1 MGRLGKIFGPSWI
14 PKTPPRCAKISQN
27 RSQEPPQRH
36 LEGVRCAKTAP
47 RCLKIPP
54 RWPKRP
60 PRRAKRAPRGPKT
73 PPGGRKYFQ
82 NGQGYLRYVAFL
94 NPPEIPINWRGGT
107 KAQPSSIR
115 RRSAERRARWRAVQL
130 LRLIYPLLNP
140 PPGPPPWCRRAIL
153 VHPRRLLGASWP
165 TKSPSKKNTKI

>member
-1 MGRLGKIFGPSWI
+1 MPSELEGLMFPYFFAENRIVGCLGGILEASWAALAKIFGPSWI

-115 RRSAERRARWRAVQL
+115 RRSAERRARRRAVQL
-130 LRLIYPLLNP
+130 LAKAYIP
-140 PPGPPPWCRRAIL
+140 PP
-153 VHPRRLLGASWP
+153 
-165 TKSPSKKNTKI
+165 

>member
-1 MGRLGKIFGPSWI
+1 MGSEMCIRDS
-14 PKTPPRCAKISQN
+14 
-27 RSQEPPQRH
+27 
-36 LEGVRCAKTAP
+36 AKTAP

-115 RRSAERRARWRAVQL
+115 RRSAERRARR
-130 LRLIYPLLNP
+130 RLQSSGLNP
-140 PPGPPPWCRRAIL
+140 SCHPSSYFKLAYLPSSWQLDGLSTPSLILPLDFGILYGAPLGIIPRA
-153 VHPRRLLGASWP
+153 S
-165 TKSPSKKNTKI
+165 

>member
-1 MGRLGKIFGPSWI
+1 MGRLGKIFGPPWI

-27 RSQEPPQRH
+27 RSQEPPQRR
-36 LEGVRCAKTAP
+36 LEGVRCAKAPP
-47 RCLKIPP
+47 RCLKMPP
-54 RWPKRP
+54 RWPKKP

-73 PPGGRKYFQ
+73 PPGGREYFQ

-115 RRSAERRARWRAVQL
+115 RASLRASSRVRALATWLSWLPFYTKGVWRGAPPSHRRA
-130 LRLIYPLLNP
+130 P
-140 PPGPPPWCRRAIL
+140 PAGPEA
-153 VHPRRLLGASWP
+153 
-165 TKSPSKKNTKI
+165 

>member
-14 PKTPPRCAKISQN
+14 PKTPPRWAKISQN

-47 RCLKIPP
+47 TCLKIPP

-73 PPGGRKYFQ
+73 PPGDRKYFQ

-107 KAQPSSIR
+107 KAQPSQSAAALRNGVLDDGCKVLASIHP
-115 RRSAERRARWRAVQL
+115 AIHL
-130 LRLIYPLLNP
+130 LTSNSPIFQ
-140 PPGPPPWCRRAIL
+140 A
-153 VHPRRLLGASWP
+153 LGNLTAYIP
-165 TKSPSKKNTKI
+165 SP